1 MKHCLK
7 LIATLCLASLMLS
20 LLAGCGYL
28 GYHGEHKGAYTLVY
42 SQVPDILGGREVV
55 AIHDPQVLLLEEDS
69 FDRGLY
75 LYYED
80 SDGMLTAAIVQR
92 ETKDFVYYYPEESTL
107 SFTIPD
113 SMFDIDNPELSE
125 ERLKS
130 LFDEFCTDE
139 ALTQFKAQND
149 WDLSIN
155 EQKLEKAP
163 ITSPMLIY
171 RWSHRGDGI
180 TVNLQE
186 SDWTEVMTEVA
197 IQNGHEITDDNKY
210 TVYLSYVSWMADDD
224 YGRSLYYV
232 DGRYYVYGDN
242 EDDNISHRCYYLEM
256 VAITDPDGS
265 FDPDTFMMEL
275 TDKANYQSVIKELKQ
290 LHGWNEPLEEVGE

>member
-1 MKHCLK
+1 MKHYLK
-7 LIATLCLASLMLS
+7 LVAAVCLVAIMITALGS
-20 LLAGCGYL
+20 CGYI
-28 GYHGEHKGAYTLVY
+28 GYHGKHKGAYTLVY
-42 SQVPDILGGREVV
+42 SQVPDILGAREVV
-55 AIHDPQVLLLEEDS
+55 ALHDPQILLLEKDS

-92 ETKDFVYYYPEESTL
+92 ETKAFVYYYPEESTL
-107 SFTIPD
+107 SFAMPD
-113 SMFDIDNPELSE
+113 SMYDIDNPELSE
-125 ERLKS
+125 EKLKS

-163 ITSPMLIY
+163 ITSPKLIY

-186 SDWTEVMTEVA
+186 SDWSEVMTEVA

-232 DGRYYVYGDN
+232 DGSYYVYGDK

-290 LHGWNEPLEEVGE
+290 LHGWNETLEEVAE

>member
-1 MKHCLK
+1 MKYCLK
-7 LIATLCLASLMLS
+7 LITTLCLFSLMLS
-20 LLAGCGYL
+20 LLVGCGYF
-28 GYHGEHKGAYTLVY
+28 GYRGEHKGAYTLVY
-42 SQVPDILGGREVV
+42 SQVPDILGAREVV
-55 AIHDPQVLLLEEDS
+55 ALHNPQVLLLEEDS

-186 SDWTEVMTEVA
+186 SDWTEVMAEVA

-210 TVYLSYVSWMADDD
+210 TVYLNYVSWMADDD

-232 DGRYYVYGDN
+232 DGRYYVYGDK
-242 EDDNISHRCYYLEM
+242 EDYNISQRCYYLEM

-275 TDKANYQSVIKELKQ
+275 KDKANYQSVIKELKQ
-290 LHGWNEPLEEVGE
+290 LHGWNKPLEEVGE

>member
-1 MKHCLK
+1 MKYCLK
-7 LIATLCLASLMLS
+7 LIATLCLFSLMLS

-28 GYHGEHKGAYTLVY
+28 GYRGEHKGAYTLVY
-42 SQVPDILGGREVV
+42 SQVPDILGAREVV
-55 AIHDPQVLLLEEDS
+55 ALHHPQVLLLEEDS

-92 ETKDFVYYYPEESTL
+92 ETKNFVYYYPEESTL
-107 SFTIPD
+107 SFAIPD

-163 ITSPMLIY
+163 INSPMLIY

-186 SDWTEVMTEVA
+186 SDWTEVMAEVA

-210 TVYLSYVSWMADDD
+210 TVYLNYVSWMADDD

-232 DGRYYVYGDN
+232 DGRYYVYGDK
-242 EDDNISHRCYYLEM
+242 EDYHISSRCYYLEM

-275 TDKANYQSVIKELKQ
+275 KDKANYQSVIKELKQ
-290 LHGWNEPLEEVGE
+290 LHGWNKPLEEVGE

>member
-275 TDKANYQSVIKELKQ
+275 TDKENYQSVIKELKQ
-290 LHGWNEPLEEVGE
+290 LHGWNEPFEEVEE

>member
-1 MKHCLK
+1 MIFDDSVGNKVVEPSGEIHIRIKNHVALCQCKSAESYCVVIERSGVAEGKNCFELFGHC
-7 LIATLCLASLMLS
+7 
-20 LLAGCGYL
+20 
-28 GYHGEHKGAYTLVY
+28 
-42 SQVPDILGGREVV
+42 
-55 AIHDPQVLLLEEDS
+55 
-69 FDRGLY
+69 
-75 LYYED
+75 
-80 SDGMLTAAIVQR
+80 
-92 ETKDFVYYYPEESTL
+92 
-107 SFTIPD
+107 
-113 SMFDIDNPELSE
+113 
-125 ERLKS
+125 LKS

-275 TDKANYQSVIKELKQ
+275 TDKENYQSVIKELKQ
-290 LHGWNEPLEEVGE
+290 LHGWNEPFEEVEE

>member
-1 MKHCLK
+1 MKYCLK
-7 LIATLCLASLMLS
+7 LIATLCLFSLMLS

-28 GYHGEHKGAYTLVY
+28 GYRGEHKGAYTLVY
-42 SQVPDILGGREVV
+42 SQVPDILGAREVV
-55 AIHDPQVLLLEEDS
+55 ALHHPQVLLLEEDS

-107 SFTIPD
+107 SFAIPD

-186 SDWTEVMTEVA
+186 SDWTEVMAEVA

-210 TVYLSYVSWMADDD
+210 TVYLNYVSWMADDD

-232 DGRYYVYGDN
+232 DGRYYVYGDK
-242 EDDNISHRCYYLEM
+242 EDYHISSRCYYLEM

-275 TDKANYQSVIKELKQ
+275 KDKANYQSVIKELKQ
-290 LHGWNEPLEEVGE
+290 LHGWNKPLEEVGE